1 MNRLS
6 ELSTRAPSDMDKK
19 ETKQRTAELLD
30 ELKELQNLLYAE
42 NKHSVLIIL
51 QGMDASGKDGAIR
64 EVFSGCNPQGVSVVS
79 FKAPTELELSHD
91 FLWRIHRNAPSR
103 GMISVFNRS
112 HYEDVL
118 VTRVHKW
125 CDDETA
131 RKRFDAINRFE
142 DLLVLH
148 NSRHMFK
155 VYLHISKQEKKER
168 LDERLEDERKKWKYN
183 KKDKEEAKLWDR
195 YMLMYEDVFEYC
207 DNVPWTLVPADQ
219 NWYKEYLIAKTLV
232 DGLKALD
239 MKYPQVKEIP

>member
-148 NSRHMFK
+148 NSTLIFK
-155 VYLHISKQEKKER
+155 FYLHISKDEQKER

>member
-148 NSRHMFK
+148 NSTLIFK
-155 VYLHISKQEKKER
+155 FYLHISKDEQKER

-232 DGLKALD
+232 DGLKALH

>member
-148 NSRHMFK
+148 NSTLIFNF
-155 VYLHISKQEKKER
+155 YLHISKDEQKER

>member
-91 FLWRIHRNAPSR
+91 FLWRIHRNAPSK

-148 NSRHMFK
+148 NSTLIFK
-155 VYLHISKQEKKER
+155 FYLHISKDEQKER